1 MSNDPNSP
9 FQWNTAQVEA
19 LHAIHRLMETHFE
32 AAILAVIGEHPN
44 NSTQESIQT
53 ITVGSP
59 SRCLALSHIALR
71 HVESKFVNTGPAH
84 A

>member
-9 FQWNTAQVEA
+9 FQWNTAQIEA

-32 AAILAVIGEHPN
+32 AAILSVIGEHPN

-53 ITVGSP
+53 VTVGSP